1 MKIPKFSS
9 FLFQQDGGNALDLG
23 ICQSEG
29 ALELTLETV
38 SGASDVDEE
47 DNRVP

>member
-1 MKIPKFSS
+1 MNIPKFSS
-9 FLFQQDGGNALDLG
+9 FQLQQDGGNALNLG

-29 ALELTLETV
+29 SLELTLETI